1 MIGRRPDR
9 LNTTR
14 VFGESNETPYT
25 SLLSL
30 HPVVVANYEQVLEDS
45 SGEGVP
51 LVWLKRSASPT
62 GFFSELHTILKEKVD
77 DVGQNG
83 KMLQALGGHSAPDHT
98 DDLECVLTRPGFSP
112 HSSIPLILL
121 SVLSIH
127 NFGKWMLFLMFCQQC
142 IVLCFYQLL

>member
-1 MIGRRPDR
+1 M
-9 LNTTR
+9 
-14 VFGESNETPYT
+14 
-25 SLLSL
+25 
-30 HPVVVANYEQVLEDS
+30 VVANYEQVLEDS

-98 DDLECVLTRPGFSP
+98 DDLESVLTRPGS
-112 HSSIPLILL
+112 LL
-121 SVLSIH
+121 TPP
-127 NFGKWMLFLMFCQQC
+127 FR
-142 IVLCFYQLL
+142 